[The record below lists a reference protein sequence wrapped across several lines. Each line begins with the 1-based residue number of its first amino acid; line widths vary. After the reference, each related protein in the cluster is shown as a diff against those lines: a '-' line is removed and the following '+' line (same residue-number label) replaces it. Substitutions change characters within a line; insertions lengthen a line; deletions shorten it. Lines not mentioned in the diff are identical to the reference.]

1 MKRTL
6 MYCWVS
12 VFVTALVCSLTA
24 GTTLAQKKM
33 ELAIAIH
40 TDPGHFCYTIGERLK
55 KDLDKKSQG
64 RIAVR
69 LLGMEVG
76 GERDHLEGA
85 SRGEYHIALGGSVPL
100 SVYAPKFGA
109 PDLPFVFPDTASTK
123 KLYQGQLGQ
132 LMNESII
139 KSGNMR
145 LIGLSPRNP
154 RNLTAN
160 KAIKSPDDLKG
171 VKIRVPEIM
180 PWVKVWRELGGLA
193 SPVAWP
199 EVYSALQTGVIE
211 AQENPVEN
219 ILAGR
224 IYEVQKYVMLTKH
237 VYSFFHWLMNE
248 KFYQSLSGSD
258 RKMILESV
266 EAETKWG
273 EDFVFS
279 GEKEMLDKLQKL
291 GMQVVTPDVKAFRK
305 KAVPAL
311 KELAKNYHP
320 EVEKYVLSFLKD

>member
-1 MKRTL
+1 MKRRML
-6 MYCWVS
+6 NGLVIVFAVS
-12 VFVTALVCSLTA
+12 LICTISA
-24 GTTLAQKKM
+24 GGAFAQKKI

-40 TDPGHFCYTIGERLK
+40 TDPGHFCYTIGERVK
-55 KDLDKKSQG
+55 KDLEKKSQG

-76 GERDHLEGA
+76 GERDHLEGG
-85 SRGEYHIALGGSVPL
+85 SRGEYQIALGGSVPL
-100 SVYAPKFGA
+100 TLYAPKFSA
-109 PDLPFVFPDTASTK
+109 PDLPFVFPDTAATK
-123 KLYQGQLGQ
+123 KLYQGTLGQ

-160 KAIKSPDDLKG
+160 KSIKNPDELKG

-180 PWVKVWRELGGLA
+180 PWVKVWKELGGLA
-193 SPVAWP
+193 TPVAWP
-199 EVYSALQTGVIE
+199 EVYSALQTGTIE

-219 ILAGR
+219 ILTGR
-224 IYEVQKYVMLTKH
+224 IYEVQKYLMLTKH

-248 KFYQSLSGSD
+248 KFYQGLTAGD
-258 RKMILESV
+258 RKMILDTVS
-266 EAETKWG
+266 AETKWG

-279 GEKEMLDKLQKL
+279 GEKEMVEKLQKS
-291 GMQVVTPDVKAFRK
+291 GMQIVTPDVNAFRK
-305 KAVPAL
+305 KAAPAIR
-311 KELAKNYHP
+311 ELAKNYHP

>member
-1 MKRTL
+1 MKRT
-6 MYCWVS
+6 MM
-12 VFVTALVCSLTA
+12 FALVLVFGVVTLCAVFS
-24 GTTLAQKKM
+24 GTSYAQKKIEM
-33 ELAIAIH
+33 VIAIH
-40 TDPGHFCYTIGERLK
+40 TDPGHFCFTIGERLK
-55 KDLDKKSQG
+55 KDLEQKSQG

-85 SRGEYHIALGGSVPL
+85 SRGEYQIALGGSVPL
-100 SVYAPKFGA
+100 TLYAPKFAA
-109 PDLPFVFPDTASTK
+109 PDLPFVYPDTAATK
-123 KLYQGQLGQ
+123 KLYQGTLGQ

-160 KAIKSPDDLKG
+160 KPIKTPEDLKG

-193 SPVAWP
+193 TPVAWP
-199 EVYSALQTGVIE
+199 EVYSALQTGMIE

-219 ILAGR
+219 ILTGR
-224 IYEVQKYVMLTKH
+224 IYEVQKYIMLTKH

-248 KFYQSLSGSD
+248 KFYQNLSKSD
-258 RKMILESV
+258 RKMILEAV
-266 EAETKWG
+266 DAQTKWG
-273 EDFVFS
+273 EDYVFS
-279 GEKEMLDKLQKL
+279 GEKEQLNQLQKL
-291 GMQVVTPDVKAFRK
+291 GMQVVTPDVNAFRK
-305 KAVPAL
+305 KAAPAIR
-311 KELAKNYHP
+311 ELAKAYHP